1 MEQISAINSLVHVGD
16 RKYECTTIIRA
27 FEYFATSRT
36 LYNRLREDYELPSVK
51 TLTRLTSK
59 VNKTD
64 DTQLLKNVFENIEDR
79 QRRCILLID
88 EVYVKPA
95 LMYHGGTIFGKTV
108 NEPSKLANIV
118 LSFFIVTLFGGPK
131 FHLRMLPVSALH
143 ATFLFEETQNVID
156 GVKNAGGQVI
166 SIISDNNRV
175 NQACF
180 KCFDQVKPWLT
191 KDGIY
196 LLFDFVHILK
206 SIGNN

>member
-1 MEQISAINSLVHVGD
+1 MHTPLSSNRIKYLTSWSIVEEAISFLNAIEKSHKKEILLEQISAMNSLVHVGD

-79 QRRCILLID
+79 QQRTCILLID

-95 LMYHGGTIFGKTV
+95 LMYHGGKAV

-118 LSFFIVTLFGGPK
+118 LSFFIVTLFGGPR
-131 FHLRMLPVSALH
+131 FLLRMLPVSALD
-143 ATFLFEETQNVID
+143 ATFLFEET
-156 GVKNAGGQVI
+156 
-166 SIISDNNRV
+166 
-175 NQACF
+175 
-180 KCFDQVKPWLT
+180 
-191 KDGIY
+191 
-196 LLFDFVHILK
+196 
-206 SIGNN
+206 